1 MMISITLK
9 MKMIF
14 KMDKR
19 LHRII
24 KILIKIM
31 IILTFNNYINLG
43 DAVEKAEQT
52 KMIQFWKVVEEAEQE
67 DREEEGLKIL
77 QMQGQEEEGANFKIY
92 RMIDLRKI
100 SSKIKILKMENI
112 FQTI

>member
-1 MMISITLK
+1 MMISITYK

-77 QMQGQEEEGANFKIY
+77 QMQEQEEEGANFKIY
-92 RMIDLRKI
+92 RMIVLKKI